1 MFLLKKQRIG
11 IRGFGNEKITAAEI
25 GVCLP
30 SVKFVYE
37 SAQGHVADMQLQGHV
52 ADMPLLHGLR
62 CLNRMGFE
70 IFQPVQPV
78 HISFGTGSDNIG
90 IRTFAQS
97 DQPVFS

>member
-37 SAQGHVADMQLQGHV
+37 SAQGHVADM
-52 ADMPLLHGLR
+52 PLR
-62 CLNRMGFE
+62 F
-70 IFQPVQPV
+70 
-78 HISFGTGSDNIG
+78 D
-90 IRTFAQS
+90 
-97 DQPVFS
+97 